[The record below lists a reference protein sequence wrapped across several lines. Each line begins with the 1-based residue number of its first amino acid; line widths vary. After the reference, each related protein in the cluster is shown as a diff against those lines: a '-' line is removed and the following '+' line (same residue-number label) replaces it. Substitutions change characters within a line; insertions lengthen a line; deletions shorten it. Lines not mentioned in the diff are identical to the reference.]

1 LKVQG
6 FKQLAL
12 ALASVQPRW
21 LSLPPAARS
30 GDLIVTPSGFGSLGD
45 LAMIEGLQT
54 LLRDETEPSPFIAAW
69 RPDPRWAEVGR
80 VHEPPNTPRR
90 AWQYLFWRRPARER
104 RRMFLI
110 GADVLDGRYSVAQSV
125 ARLEFCRFF
134 ASFGCEVTITGFS
147 FNGVAPAPVCE
158 AFRALPDSVRLCAR
172 DPVSRARIEQLLGR
186 QVEQVADLAFLIHA
200 RREGPRAS
208 AALSWIAGQRGRGS
222 SVYAFCPCRLAVQ
235 SKHGSAS
242 DSESARADLVVEFFS
257 EAAHRLRF
265 EDPTA
270 AFVLLS
276 HDVRGAHNDHA
287 LCMRI
292 SEQIGSRGTTLLVPP
307 DATSAEIKG
316 ILADCDGLLTGRMHC
331 GIAALGAGTPAAF
344 LDYQG
349 KVEGLLQLFGLET
362 AIELGPGHSEA
373 ADRAADLLRS
383 FRRES
388 TRFRRQIAGRLPE
401 ILALSARNVP
411 AVAAAAA
418 PSGVIHTRAS
428 ESEASRERVH

>member
-6 FKQLAL
+6 FNQLAI

-21 LSLPPAARS
+21 LSSLPAARS
-30 GDLIVTPSGFGSLGD
+30 GDLIVTASGFGSLGD

-54 LLRDETEPSPFIAAW
+54 LLRDDSESSPWIAAW
-69 RPDPRWAEVGR
+69 RPDPKWAEVGR

-90 AWQYLFWRRPARER
+90 AWQYFSWRRPARER
-104 RRMFLI
+104 RRMYLI

-147 FNGVAPAPVCE
+147 FNGVAPEQVCQ
-158 AFRALPDSVRLCAR
+158 AFRALPESVRLCAR
-172 DPVSRARIEQLLGR
+172 DPVSRARVEQLIGR
-186 QVEQVADLAFLIHA
+186 EVEQVADLAFLLHA
-200 RREGPRAS
+200 QREGPRAS
-208 AALSWIAGQRGRGS
+208 AALSWIAGQRARGS
-222 SVYAFCPCRLAVQ
+222 SVYAFCPCRLAVH
-235 SKHGSAS
+235 SKPGSAS
-242 DSESARADLVVEFFS
+242 DSESARADVIVDFFS
-257 EAAHRLRF
+257 EAAHRLRSA
-265 EDPTA
+265 DPAA
-270 AFVLLS
+270 AFVLLA
-276 HDVRGAHNDHA
+276 HDVRSTHNDHA

-292 SEQIGSRGTTLLVPP
+292 AERIGSSDTTLLVPP
-307 DATSAEIKG
+307 DATPGEIKG

-362 AIELGPGHSEA
+362 AIELGAGHSDA
-373 ADRAADLLRS
+373 ADRAANLLHS

-388 TRFRRQIAGRLPE
+388 ERFRRQIADRLPE
-401 ILALSARNVP
+401 VLALSVRNVP
-411 AVAAAAA
+411 AIAAAAA
-418 PSGVIHTRAS
+418 PSGVIHAKAS
-428 ESEASRERVH
+428 ESKASRERVH

>member
-1 LKVQG
+1 MKVQG
-6 FKQLAL
+6 FKRLAL
-12 ALASVQPRW
+12 ALSAVPPRW

-54 LLRDETEPSPFIAAW
+54 LLRDEAESSPLIAAW

-147 FNGVAPAPVCE
+147 FNGVAPERVCQ

-172 DPVSRARIEQLLGR
+172 DPVSRARVERVIGR

-208 AALSWIAGQRGRGS
+208 AALTWIAEQRARGS
-222 SVYAFCPCRLAVQ
+222 SVYALCPCRLAVH
-235 SKHGSAS
+235 SKPGSAS
-242 DSESARADLVVEFFS
+242 ESETAGSESARADLVVDFFS
-257 EAAHRLRF
+257 EAAHRLRS
-265 EDPTA
+265 EDPA
-270 AFVLLS
+270 ASFVLIS
-276 HDVRGAHNDHA
+276 HDIRSAHNDHA

-292 SEQIGSRGTTLLVPP
+292 AEQIGSRGTTLLVPP
-307 DATSAEIKG
+307 DATPGEIKG

-362 AIELGPGHSEA
+362 AIELGPGRSDA
-373 ADRAADLLRS
+373 ATRAADLLHS

-388 TRFRRQIAGRLPE
+388 ARFRRQIAERLPE
-401 ILALSARNVP
+401 ILALSARHVQP
-411 AVAAAAA
+411 HAGSVRYTMTK
-418 PSGVIHTRAS
+418 VR
-428 ESEASRERVH
+428 